1 MRLLKGL
8 LRRRSTQLKP
18 TGGKKRLGIAGEKL
32 AQKYLRRKRFRIRAL
47 NYQSPHGEIDI
58 VAQEKNTI
66 VFVEVRTL
74 STDKYGSPFD
84 VLKEEKKHHLTRAA
98 KHYLGRFHL
107 EHYDWRFDFISVIM
121 GEKRRHAKFE
131 HIEDAFPP
139 RRRPPFRR

>member
-1 MRLLKGL
+1 MRLLKAL
-8 LRRRSTQLKP
+8 LRRTSTQPKP
-18 TGGKKRLGIAGEKL
+18 TEGKKKLGIAGEKL

-47 NYQSPHGEIDI
+47 NYQCPHGEIDI
-58 VAQEKNTI
+58 IAQDKNTI
-66 VFVEVRTL
+66 VFVEVRTR

-84 VLKEEKKHHLTRAA
+84 LLGEEKKHHLTRAA

-107 EHYDWRFDFISVIM
+107 DHHDWRFDFVGVIT
-121 GEKRRHAKFE
+121 GGKGKNTKFE